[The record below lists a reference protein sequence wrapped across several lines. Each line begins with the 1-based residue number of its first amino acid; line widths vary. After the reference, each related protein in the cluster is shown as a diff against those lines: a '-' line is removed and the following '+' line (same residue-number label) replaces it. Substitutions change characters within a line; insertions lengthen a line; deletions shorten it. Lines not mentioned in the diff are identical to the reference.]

1 MIQDLPGEHFRLRCG
16 QMDAVSLLDQTL
28 QHLGDPGIDLIFKH
42 PLPPEVFA
50 VFFHRQRDTGA
61 VSRKITGKGLLERR
75 ADEEQQTVRAGPD
88 PEMVQRVQ
96 NGIDD
101 ALLGIGDGA
110 VKIEKER
117 SMGHRH
123 TGVCDYEKCCRTFL
137 LLLPLAAYWSS
148 SPR

>member
-1 MIQDLPGEHFRLRCG
+1 MVQDLTGEHLRLRCG

-28 QHLGDPGIDLIFKH
+28 QHLGHPGIDLIFKH
-42 PLPPEVFA
+42 PLPPEVLA
-50 VFFHRQRDTGA
+50 VFFHRQCDTGA
-61 VSRKITGKGLLERR
+61 VSRKIAGKGLLERR
-75 ADEEQQTVRAGPD
+75 TDEEEQAVCTGPD
-88 PEMVQRVQ
+88 PEMVQRIQ
-96 NGIDD
+96 DGIDD

-123 TGVCDYEKCCRTFL
+123 IGGCDYEECCRTFL